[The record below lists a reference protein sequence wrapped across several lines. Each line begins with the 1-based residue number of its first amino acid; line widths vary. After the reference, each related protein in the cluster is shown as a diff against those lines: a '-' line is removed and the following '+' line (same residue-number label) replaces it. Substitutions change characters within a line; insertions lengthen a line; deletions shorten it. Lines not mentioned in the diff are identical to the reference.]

1 MQATRCTLRTL
12 ICYGPRRL
20 RPHHALPGVTPAD
33 RFQPLFCGQLD
44 SPFPGMFVEIAT
56 LIDPGDEAIEL

>member
-1 MQATRCTLRTL
+1 MRTL

-20 RPHHALPGVTPAD
+20 LPHHALPGVTPAD
-33 RFQPLFCGQLD
+33 RNQPLFARELD

-56 LIDPGDEAIEL
+56 LIDTGDEAIEL